1 MPHSP
6 NLPFAAVPA
15 IGPDGMPPRAR
26 LALGLLVSAALHV
39 LWLGLTHPPAV
50 PRGAPAAP
58 ALAPLTLTLSRPA
71 PRRERPA
78 VAGLP
83 ASAPA
88 PAPRV
93 RQPERAAQPA
103 PVRRRH
109 PERIAEPER
118 PSPSP
123 SPSPSPEATPSTSA
137 EAPPAPA
144 PAPDVAPA
152 RPGAADIL
160 AAARQDATT
169 IAREL
174 NHAPGSKTA
183 FRSRAQEELDRRF
196 DAAHAAGG
204 SWFRSARVE
213 EITTAADGNRRVYR
227 IVTPLGAFCRTYYG
241 DGSRPM
247 NTTCPR

>member
-1 MPHSP
+1 MVP
-6 NLPFAAVPA
+6 NGVH
-15 IGPDGMPPRAR
+15 PRRR
-26 LALGLLVSAALHV
+26 LALGLLVSATLHV
-39 LWLGLTHPPAV
+39 LWLGLAH
-50 PRGAPAAP
+50 AP
-58 ALAPLTLTLSRPA
+58 ALPRLPAATPAAEPLTLTLSRPA
-71 PRRERPA
+71 VRSERPA
-78 VAGLP
+78 AAAPSAPAVAARAQQPAQPAPRARPAPVRPPQPVRAAEPSFRAPVPEATPPASSETLPAP

-88 PAPRV
+88 P
-93 RQPERAAQPA
+93 
-103 PVRRRH
+103 
-109 PERIAEPER
+109 
-118 PSPSP
+118 
-123 SPSPSPEATPSTSA
+123 SA
-137 EAPPAPA
+137 
-144 PAPDVAPA
+144 APDAAPA

-160 AAARQDATT
+160 AAARHDATT

-174 NHAPGSKTA
+174 NHAPGTRTE

-227 IVTPLGAFCRTYYG
+227 IVTPLGAFCRTYYA